1 MKLKNL
7 TTNQEYDILGQ
18 VNFLNEN
25 EELQTAYT
33 IIIDGETITVNLPE
47 NEDYTLV

>member
-1 MKLKNL
+1 MIKNIN
-7 TTNQEYDILGQ
+7 TNQEYQILGQ

-33 IIIDGETITVNLPE
+33 IVVDDETITVNLPE
-47 NEDYTLV
+47 DTNYTLI

>member
-1 MKLKNL
+1 MIKNIN
-7 TTNQEYDILGQ
+7 TNEEYEILGQ

-33 IIIDGETITVNLPE
+33 IMVDSETITVNLPGDT
-47 NEDYTLV
+47 NYTLI